1 MVWLLKGENMS
12 KYLIDE
18 MPLVLMPTLAKNIGL
33 NESIVVQ
40 QVHYWL
46 TSSKHEH
53 ENRKWIFNTY
63 EEWNKQFPFWSN
75 KTLRRIFANLVNNG
89 ILITGNF
96 NKLGFDRTIWYTI
109 CYEKL
114 SEFNGQNDHI
124 SYGQNDHMD
133 KDNMTTSHLVNVT
146 TSDMVNMTTPITRY
160 YTDNNTDN
168 INTIVDDK
176 ITKSKERKI
185 EYAEFV
191 KMTEKE
197 YEVLLEKYG
206 KEKVDKMIEV
216 LDNYKGSNNKKYASD
231 YRAILNWVVER
242 VVGKDA
248 RDKKPDEG
256 KYKFDF

>member
-1 MVWLLKGENMS
+1 MS

-197 YEVLLEKYG
+197 YEVLMEKYG
-206 KEKVDKMIEV
+206 KEQVDKMIEV

>member
-1 MVWLLKGENMS
+1 MS

-124 SYGQNDHMD
+124 SSGQNDHMD

>member
-1 MVWLLKGENMS
+1 MS

-124 SYGQNDHMD
+124 SSGQCDHMD

-176 ITKSKERKI
+176 ITKSKEPKI

-206 KEKVDKMIEV
+206 KEQVDKMIEV

>member
-124 SYGQNDHMD
+124 SSGQNDHMD